1 MLKIV
6 KKIKIKLLKNLI
18 SKLEI
23 LFNTLF
29 NLLIALTLDG
39 KGVLSCFGFFLG
51 FVWKK

>member
-29 NLLIALTLDG
+29 NLLIALTLG
-39 KGVLSCFGFFLG
+39 KGVLS